1 MEMEAV
7 LDEAARAGVLTP
19 QAARPERVRRRAVT
33 LSPARGGR
41 VVL

>member
-7 LDEAARAGVLTP
+7 LQEAARAGRLE
-19 QAARPERVRRRAVT
+19 AAGPAERVRRRAVT

-41 VVL
+41 VRWT